1 MNSDKSLFIHQSN
14 NDLSSSATDFLQ
26 GNFSRGDLS
35 RCHQR
40 YEEET
45 GATVVNFYSI
55 LISVFIC
62 YISMYYGSI
71 IENDK
76 HCVSIS
82 P

>member
-55 LISVFIC
+55 LISVFIR
-62 YISMYYGSI
+62 YISVYYDSI
-71 IENDK
+71 IFELLY
-76 HCVSIS
+76 CE
-82 P
+82 